1 MSSSAS
7 TGSADGAAGEGTPA
21 PVRRWVIVLPVAA
34 FVLVLDQ
41 LSKWW
46 AVDRLRGSDP
56 IDVVWTLRLNYA
68 ENTGMAF
75 SAGAGRGWLIGIVAT
90 GIVAALLVVSRRVT
104 SRLQLV
110 LIGVV
115 VGGALGNVVDRLLR
129 AEGGFMS
136 GAVVDFIDLQW
147 WPIFNVADAA
157 VVVGGILLAVTMVLE
172 PDGASGPG

>member
-7 TGSADGAAGEGTPA
+7 TGSADGVAGGASPA
-21 PVRRWVIVLPVAA
+21 TVRRWTVVLPVAA
-34 FVLVLDQ
+34 LVLVLDQ

-46 AVDRLRGSDP
+46 AVERLRGAEP

-75 SAGAGRGWLIGIVAT
+75 SAGANRGWLIGIVAT
-90 GIVAALLVVSRRVT
+90 GIVVALLVVSRRVT

-115 VGGALGNVVDRLLR
+115 VGGALGNVLDRVFR
-129 AEGGFMS
+129 AENGFMS

-147 WPIFNVADAA
+147 WPIFNLADAA

-172 PDGASGPG
+172 PDGAAGSG